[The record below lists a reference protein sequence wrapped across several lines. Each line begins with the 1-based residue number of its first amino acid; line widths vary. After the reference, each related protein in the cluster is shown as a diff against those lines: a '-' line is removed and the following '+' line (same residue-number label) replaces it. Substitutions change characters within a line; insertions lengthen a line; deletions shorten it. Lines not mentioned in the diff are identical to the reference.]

1 MPAASA
7 KACSSSRVWSLTRC
21 AHSRSLNHQRGSSIS
36 TATATYDHTMSAPE
50 VELRAAWR
58 QLVGNANEPRL
69 DQLLDQLLASH
80 REEHRHYHTAT
91 HVMWVLRH
99 IAHMLA
105 AGEQATDAAAIRLAA
120 LYHDAVYD
128 PSATDNEARSARLAG
143 EAGAALGW
151 PAARR
156 QVVQRLVEATAAH
169 QPRDRDEAV
178 LIDADLAILGASPND
193 YAAYA
198 LGVRAE
204 YAHVPGRQ
212 RAHCGRW
219 PQCDQCAQAQ
229 PPPQPPAGF
238 AAAAGD
244 GEAAAPTLANTDSRR
259 TAPSWPCGHVAGSL
273 DSLIGRRTSKVSSQ
287 VRQRNS

>member
-1 MPAASA
+1 
-7 KACSSSRVWSLTRC
+7 
-21 AHSRSLNHQRGSSIS
+21 
-36 TATATYDHTMSAPE
+36 MSAPE

-128 PSATDNEARSARLAG
+128 PSATDNEARSAQLAG

-193 YAAYA
+193 YAAYVR
-198 LGVRAE
+198 GVRAE
-204 YAHVPGRQ
+204 YAHVPESAWRTGRAAVLRGFLARPHLFTTTCMRDAREA
-212 RAHCGRW
+212 RARANIAAEL
-219 PQCDQCAQAQ
+219 AQL
-229 PPPQPPAGF
+229 G
-238 AAAAGD
+238 
-244 GEAAAPTLANTDSRR
+244 
-259 TAPSWPCGHVAGSL
+259 V
-273 DSLIGRRTSKVSSQ
+273 
-287 VRQRNS
+287 